1 MRKIYTS
8 SAILFIGALLFS
20 SSVFAQYTKNIAV
33 NNFSKVSVSSGI
45 DLYLSQ
51 GTTEAAKVVG
61 DKELV
66 EKIVLQKEGNHLT
79 IRFKENTSWSG
90 LFRNRQGIKVYLT
103 FKNLDELS
111 SSGGSD
117 VYTQNTI
124 KTNRLTLA
132 SSGGSDVDMN
142 IVCKDI
148 SIKASGGSDVDLKG
162 SATNMNLDISGGSDV
177 DAEAFSVDYAKV
189 HASGGS
195 DADIRVNKALEADAS
210 GGSDVTFSGD
220 ASYKKTSSSKSGSVK
235 RKN

>member
-1 MRKIYTS
+1 MRKIYTTS
-8 SAILFIGALLFS
+8 TILFLGALLFS
-20 SSVFAQYTKNIAV
+20 SSVFAQYTKNMAV

-45 DLYLSQ
+45 DLYLNQ
-51 GTTEAAKVVG
+51 GNAEGAKVVG

-66 EKIVLQKEGNHLT
+66 EKLVLQKEGNQLT
-79 IRFKENTSWSG
+79 IRFKENSNWSG

-103 FKNLDELS
+103 FKNLDELAA
-111 SSGGSD
+111 SGGSD

-132 SSGGSDVDMN
+132 TSGGSDVDMN

-148 SIKASGGSDVDLKG
+148 SIRASGGSDVDIKG

-177 DAEAFSVDYAKV
+177 DAEDFSVDYAKV
-189 HASGGS
+189 QASGGS
-195 DADIRVNKALEADAS
+195 DAEIHVNKALEADAS
-210 GGSDVTFSGD
+210 GGSDVTFSGN